1 MILKINNIDVGA
13 ATKIAQAL
21 IETDEEL
28 VLALKAAPDMLLLL
42 VKLVINQKGLNSKKF
57 WPNLRNGYVSPNKY
71 KHE

>member
-1 MILKINNIDVGA
+1 VILKINNIDVGA